1 MTEKNKAKRI
11 SRRDF
16 IRTTGAGVLT
26 AGVSA
31 NIGVMA
37 QKENPLDR
45 TNIDSSD
52 PNFQPIL
59 EDLQGNILASHGRDH
74 SVHIFLKFRSDLDV
88 TNKWIRSFAQS
99 YITSAKKQAEDA
111 ERYRNEI
118 ITGGLF
124 TTFFLSAPGYR
135 VLEFPLVK
143 IPGSRSFLSGMKSN
157 FTRVKLKDPEV
168 QDWEEGFQ
176 DEIHALTGISFLA
189 HPTREYTSVGL
200 QLSPSRQI
208 FSPRYCQRL
217 PAALSESPKPIASAS
232 RTSFCRHL
240 SMPGGYRNH
249 FLGCAAG
256 WAIPTEATA
265 HLFAP
270 AC

>member
-1 MTEKNKAKRI
+1 MAKNQDRSEQYVRKVADELMEQIKK
-11 SRRDF
+11 
-16 IRTTGAGVLT
+16 GV
-26 AGVSA
+26 APW
-31 NIGVMA
+31 
-37 QKENPLDR
+37 QKPWKPGEQGMPENLVDRQTLHTRQQPLPDEQGHPSGPQRQPLGNLQADR
-45 TNIDSSD
+45 G
-52 PNFQPIL
+52 P
-59 EDLQGNILASHGRDH
+59 GRPGPQ
-74 SVHIFLKFRSDLDV
+74 RG
-88 TNKWIRSFAQS
+88 T
-99 YITSAKKQAEDA
+99 
-111 ERYRNEI
+111 RNE
-118 ITGGLF
+118 G
-124 TTFFLSAPGYR
+124 A
-135 VLEFPLVK
+135 VLP
-143 IPGSRSFLSGMKSN
+143 
-157 FTRVKLKDPEV
+157 
-168 QDWEEGFQ
+168 
-176 DEIHALTGISFLA
+176 GISFLA